1 MYKTTFKGQDIEED
15 KIDFESLDY
24 KNIKVLNNFIN
35 DQGKIMP
42 RRMTGLTSKQQ
53 KKIASLIKKARIV
66 SLLPLVLDA
75 INRNFLIKF
84 NVQPIL

>member
-35 DQGKIMP
+35 DQGKILP

-66 SLLPLVLDA
+66 SLLPFV
-75 INRNFLIKF
+75 IGSN
-84 NVQPIL
+84 

>member
-53 KKIASLIKKARIV
+53 KKIASLIKKSKNCITLTFRNWKQLIV
-66 SLLPLVLDA
+66 
-75 INRNFLIKF
+75 IF
-84 NVQPIL
+84 